1 MLFDTSVIDSWSI
14 YGADSWHIT
23 PNLTFTYGVNW
34 GVQMPPVEQN
44 GKQVMLVDSA
54 GNPFNETAYFNLKEQ
69 AALQGRA
76 YNPVVGYAPVGDI
89 NGGEKY
95 PFPPWYGG
103 VSPRLSIAWNPVFAP
118 GGILAQFFGEHATV
132 LRAGWSRINDRTNG
146 VNMVLVPLLGV
157 GFGQADTCFGV
168 TTADSGCL
176 GQRTVNADTAF
187 RIGTDGN
194 SVPLPTL
201 TPTLSIPIQPG
212 VNSAP
217 VSNGDTL
224 APDYRP
230 GQDDQYT
237 ISLQRELPH
246 QFLLEIGWTGVW
258 ARNVYATEDLDAVPY
273 MMTHGGQTFAQ
284 AYANVAKQLN
294 AGVAAANVT
303 VQPFFEAALAT
314 GPGKYCNGFTSCTAA
329 VATNEGPNGTSN
341 ITNSDAWSTWADLE
355 NNWVFGP
362 DLLESQGLG
371 GAELSGS
378 NGISNYNA
386 GTIGL
391 QKRTSSLTIDA
402 NFTYAHQLDETKLI
416 QALVGSQTVNPF
428 DRSYDYGTDGNDLR
442 YLFNM
447 TALYNLPYTNTNGL
461 MGHLLG
467 GWSLA
472 PVLTW
477 HSGLPLEMGDLSG
490 GGEFG
495 ACSCNTDFGVSAIPT
510 GPIPSTQV
518 IQNFT
523 SDKHTGYTQDA
534 SNGGTAINAFSN
546 PTAVFNSFRLAY
558 LGVDSNA
565 NTIFGRGFPFWN
577 LDMNLRKDIKV
588 TERMGATFNMEM
600 INALN
605 HINYDD
611 PNLNL
616 SDQAG
621 FGTISGVS
629 GNPGPRTIELGLR
642 LHF

>member
-258 ARNVYATEDLDAVPY
+258 ARNVYATEDLDAV
-273 MMTHGGQTFAQ
+273 A
-284 AYANVAKQLN
+284 
-294 AGVAAANVT
+294 
-303 VQPFFEAALAT
+303 
-314 GPGKYCNGFTSCTAA
+314 
-329 VATNEGPNGTSN
+329 
-341 ITNSDAWSTWADLE
+341 
-355 NNWVFGP
+355 
-362 DLLESQGLG
+362 
-371 GAELSGS
+371 
-378 NGISNYNA
+378 
-386 GTIGL
+386 
-391 QKRTSSLTIDA
+391 
-402 NFTYAHQLDETKLI
+402 
-416 QALVGSQTVNPF
+416 
-428 DRSYDYGTDGNDLR
+428 
-442 YLFNM
+442 
-447 TALYNLPYTNTNGL
+447 
-461 MGHLLG
+461 
-467 GWSLA
+467 
-472 PVLTW
+472 
-477 HSGLPLEMGDLSG
+477 
-490 GGEFG
+490 
-495 ACSCNTDFGVSAIPT
+495 
-510 GPIPSTQV
+510 
-518 IQNFT
+518 
-523 SDKHTGYTQDA
+523 
-534 SNGGTAINAFSN
+534 
-546 PTAVFNSFRLAY
+546 
-558 LGVDSNA
+558 
-565 NTIFGRGFPFWN
+565 
-577 LDMNLRKDIKV
+577 
-588 TERMGATFNMEM
+588 
-600 INALN
+600 
-605 HINYDD
+605 
-611 PNLNL
+611 
-616 SDQAG
+616 
-621 FGTISGVS
+621 
-629 GNPGPRTIELGLR
+629 
-642 LHF
+642 